1 MFPLKL
7 FQHGFGLH
15 GSSALMKGHQ
25 FPFSHQIQHLF
36 SGSLFICN
44 NTILVYI
51 FLSDTPPLTGQ
62 VFTPLCC
69 HCLFGCPCSSMGVF
83 PKELSLLSC
92 SQAFSPLAM
101 NSKASIIFRKWAICP
116 LKVPLKLW
124 HWTSCQHLQ
133 LNMSVVFTDHLP
145 CQASISL
152 WAIQLC

>member
-1 MFPLKL
+1 MALAFMALPLSWKVTSFLLVTKFSISSQVPYL
-7 FQHGFGLH
+7 FAITQ
-15 GSSALMKGHQ
+15 
-25 FPFSHQIQHLF
+25 
-36 SGSLFICN
+36 
-44 NTILVYI
+44 
-51 FLSDTPPLTGQ
+51 FLSTFFFLTHPRWQ
-62 VFTPLCC
+62 AKVFTPLCC

-92 SQAFSPLAM
+92 SQTLSPLAM